1 MRLIASSSKG
11 GMIIWS
17 GVIPFACS
25 FLLFSYFIFFFP
37 SFSYIIWSGVNL
49 FACSFL
55 LFSYFFFLILFIL
68 ILYMRMKERKKWNSW
83 MIKMNK
89 QKHWPISLYIYN
101 KLVVCESDIT
111 IFVQIRL
118 TEEWSCFSRMM
129 LWWSVGSASTVVLI
143 QCISNVKMNCMW
155 L

>member
-1 MRLIASSSKG
+1 MK
-11 GMIIWS
+11 
-17 GVIPFACS
+17 
-25 FLLFSYFIFFFP
+25 
-37 SFSYIIWSGVNL
+37 NL
-49 FACSFL
+49 NKQ
-55 LFSYFFFLILFIL
+55 IDLFIL
-68 ILYMRMKERKKWNSW
+68 ILYMRMKERKRNSWMKNSNKQIDLFILILYMRMKEGKKWNSW

-89 QKHWPISLYIYN
+89 QKHWPISRYNYN
-101 KLVVCESDIT
+101 KLLVCESDIT